1 MDLRDAATR
10 GQEAVTSPQESPGSM
25 DYFDDEPLESETK
38 GEKPSHISLPSL
50 NDQVDPPPKALLLPE
65 SLQWRWCV
73 TLAAGFRNHS
83 NTVSCGAGLGS

>member
-1 MDLRDAATR
+1 MDLREAATR
-10 GQEAVTSPQESPGSM
+10 GQEAVTNPQESPGSM
-25 DYFDDEPLESETK
+25 NYFDDEPLESETK
-38 GEKPSHISLPSL
+38 GEKAPPISLPTSTF
-50 NDQVDPPPKALLLPE
+50 LLPE

>member
-50 NDQVDPPPKALLLPE
+50 NDQVDPPPKPSF
-65 SLQWRWCV
+65 SLSLCNGDGVLR
-73 TLAAGFRNHS
+73 
-83 NTVSCGAGLGS
+83 

>member
-1 MDLRDAATR
+1 MDLREAATR

-38 GEKPSHISLPSL
+38 GEKPPPSL
-50 NDQVDPPPKALLLPE
+50 SPSLSDQIDPPKSLLLPE

-73 TLAAGFRNHS
+73 TLAAGLKTTRIQ
-83 NTVSCGAGLGS
+83 